1 MTSEGNPLFEWRM
14 AESVYLRLFIGGDD
28 VFEWNTIDRD
38 AEYAAVGKGDPRQ
51 INVLKLRTRQ
61 IDVIDV
67 PSGHVAVVEL
77 RTGKIDLIEPCS

>member
-1 MTSEGNPLFEWRM
+1 M
-14 AESVYLRLFIGGDD
+14 AGSVYLRLSIGGDD

-38 AEYAAVGKGDPRQ
+38 TGYAAVGKCDPRQ

-77 RTGKIDLIEPCS
+77 CIGKIDLIEPCS